1 MDEQEALAKN
11 LIKLRKAARLT
22 QLELAEKIKYS
33 NKTIS
38 KWERGE
44 SYPDIFT
51 LKKIAD
57 VYGVTVNDILEGV
70 VPATA
75 TYTVVDEKDPKYQ
88 FNRAMLIMAC
98 ALLFCISLVAFFL
111 LTFLVGAGRN
121 ESGGVIFSAVT
132 RGGYGYWNFF
142 IYNIPLDALAVFIF
156 LLILHK
162 KASQICLSLILWG
175 LICSIHLSVM
185 QYEQMIALIYLC
197 GVPFQILLATFCRY
211 LNISLRAQEKV
222 KEKEAENESREN

>member
-1 MDEQEALAKN
+1 MNEQEALAQN
-11 LIKLRKAARLT
+11 LIKLRKASGLT

-44 SYPDIFT
+44 SYPDVFT

-57 VYGVTVNDILEGV
+57 VYGVTVNDILEGI
-70 VPATA
+70 VPAGA
-75 TYTVVDEKDPKYQ
+75 ALAEVDEKDPKYQ

-121 ESGGVIFSAVT
+121 AGNGIIISAINA
-132 RGGYGYWNFF
+132 GGYGYWNFF

-156 LLILHK
+156 MLVLHK

-175 LICSIHLSVM
+175 ILCSIHLSVM
-185 QYEQMIALIYLC
+185 QYEPMTALIYLC

-211 LNISLRAQEKV
+211 LNISLRTRG
-222 KEKEAENESREN
+222 KEQKTAVEGRD